1 MARRTHDGLA
11 VITPGN
17 LLQMV
22 DRVLVVEDD
31 HSVRTLVRLLLEDA
45 GLVVVEAS
53 SGTQAIERFG
63 IDPVD
68 LVLLDLRL
76 PGLNGFEVCRQL
88 RRVSDVPIIMVTAQ
102 LDSHDVVAG
111 LELGADDY
119 VTKPFNDRE
128 LLARVRAQLRR
139 RQSPPSASPLILTF
153 GDLEVRVDEGRALKQ
168 GSPLPL
174 TKTEFRLL
182 CHLASNPNRVWSRD
196 QLLEQ
201 IWGYSYEGDGRLVD
215 THIARLRSKIETDPA
230 NPQFIETARGLG
242 YRFSTSSE

>member
-22 DRVLVVEDD
+22 DRVMVVEDD

-88 RRVSDVPIIMVTAQ
+88 RRVSDVPIIMVTA
-102 LDSHDVVAG
+102 
-111 LELGADDY
+111 
-119 VTKPFNDRE
+119 
-128 LLARVRAQLRR
+128 
-139 RQSPPSASPLILTF
+139 
-153 GDLEVRVDEGRALKQ
+153 
-168 GSPLPL
+168 
-174 TKTEFRLL
+174 
-182 CHLASNPNRVWSRD
+182 
-196 QLLEQ
+196 
-201 IWGYSYEGDGRLVD
+201 
-215 THIARLRSKIETDPA
+215 
-230 NPQFIETARGLG
+230 
-242 YRFSTSSE
+242 